1 MNSCPLPLP
10 IGCVEALRSRSMAD
24 WEVWRQDDNGQRS
37 SVAAYPDKV
46 HALACVLVFQAGQG
60 YEDQYPGKQR
70 YEVVGPPEPTVSTNR
85 DLYLRLLALGEHLT
99 ETGRALLDYLCALWA
114 VSQPLAV
121 DEELDGDRF
130 AALLTAAVA
139 ANPAR
144 PCPSWSVE
152 DFAVDGPYTGYRDFA
167 KVIGTQVVDLLA
179 FQQSPPGPYAALGVD
194 APPRLDGGRAT
205 IPVWCNFDAA
215 TFLEC
220 AAAGSFGGW
229 SIADGRR
236 VPESR
241 DARASDDV
249 VPLPMI
255 TWGDVAAFLE
265 YGQSYE

>member
-1 MNSCPLPLP
+1 
-10 IGCVEALRSRSMAD
+10 MAD
-24 WEVWRQDDNGQRS
+24 WEVWRQDDDGQRS
-37 SVAAYPDKV
+37 LVAVYPDRV
-46 HALACVLVFQAGQG
+46 HALACVLVYQAGQG
-60 YEDQYPGKQR
+60 LEVDPAKPG
-70 YEVVGPPEPTVSTNR
+70 YEVLGPPLPAVVTNR

-99 ETGRALLDYLCALWA
+99 GSARALLDYLCALWA

-121 DEELDGDRF
+121 DEELDGDLF
-130 AALLTAAVA
+130 AAMLTAAAA

-144 PCPSWSVE
+144 PCPSWSVD
-152 DFAVDGPYTGYRDFA
+152 DFTVDGPFIGYRDFA

-179 FQQSPPGPYAALGVD
+179 FRQSPPGPYAALGVD

-205 IPVWCNFDAA
+205 IPLWCNFDAA

-229 SIADGRR
+229 NVVDGRR
-236 VPESR
+236 VAESGEGR
-241 DARASDDV
+241 ARDDV
-249 VPLPMI
+249 VPLPPI